1 MHSPML
7 NFSLVS
13 INDAPMFP
21 ALLYPLMGYF
31 QKVGVVSENNGF
43 LLACVIQ
50 LAPHRSSPIYQH
62 PEPTT
67 LQCPFGAI
75 LPLPLRAHFRQYKFS
90 APLYT
95 ASAVGLLA
103 YSPFSLSTNSSL
115 SLISSLISSG
125 WS

>member
-50 LAPHRSSPIYQH
+50 LLLIAHPQFTSIPSRPRFNAPSAQSFRYRYGHTFVSINSQH
-62 PEPTT
+62 LSTP
-67 LQCPFGAI
+67 
-75 LPLPLRAHFRQYKFS
+75 PLRSVFWH
-90 APLYT
+90 T
-95 ASAVGLLA
+95 LLSG
-103 YSPFSLSTNSSL
+103 SPPILRFPSSL
-115 SLISSLISSG
+115 R
-125 WS
+125 